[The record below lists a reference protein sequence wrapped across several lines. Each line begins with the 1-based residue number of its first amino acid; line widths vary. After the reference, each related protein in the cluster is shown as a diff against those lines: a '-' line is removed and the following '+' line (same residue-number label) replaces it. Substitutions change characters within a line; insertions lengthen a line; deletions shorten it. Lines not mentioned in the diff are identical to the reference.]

1 MATFALR
8 LLFFMLYFH
17 FDQVDVECV
26 AQRLNHDA
34 TNG

>member
-1 MATFALR
+1 
-8 LLFFMLYFH
+8 MLYFH

-34 TNG
+34 TNGQQRQARK